1 MTAPPTPGPPAHD
14 PDDPRDAT
22 RGGVNGPAS
31 SGQPPADG
39 KIRPLP
45 INEPPPFWGRWGRI
59 YLLVAG
65 LLAVETFV
73 FWWLARWA
81 S

>member
-1 MTAPPTPGPPAHD
+1 MTEHE
-14 PDDPRDAT
+14 
-22 RGGVNGPAS
+22 
-31 SGQPPADG
+31 
-39 KIRPLP
+39 PLARSD
-45 INEPPPFWGRWGRI
+45 EPPPFWGSWGRI

-65 LLAVETFV
+65 LLAVETLV

>member
-1 MTAPPTPGPPAHD
+1 VNAPTPDRDDGGPGD
-14 PDDPRDAT
+14 EPRDAT
-22 RGGVNGPAS
+22 RGGVNGPALP
-31 SGQPPADG
+31 GQRG
-39 KIRPLP
+39 QESPLS
-45 INEPPPFWGRWGRI
+45 IDPPPFWGRWGRI

-73 FWWLARWA
+73 FWWLTRWA